1 MAIYAVWN
9 NKGGVGKSY
18 LTFQLA
24 SEYARQNPTKKVL
37 VVDLCPQANS
47 SSMLLGG
54 MINGENTLNQIH
66 SAIQRKT
73 ISGYIEDRIRSPYIP
88 TNTGS
93 SYVIN
98 VSTHNSKVPNNLYLV
113 TGDEQLELQASRV
126 VGASFPGPHDA
137 WRTVHLWINDLI
149 SDICNSWNNE
159 DSCVFI
165 DCNPSFSIYTELALT
180 AAERLLIPF
189 SADGS
194 SKRAVKAVLSLVYGE
209 RRHQNEPQSDF
220 YLNSNRYSMSLPQIY
235 MYVGNRLTQM
245 NNSSASAFKTVVTEI
260 GDEIWKVW
268 QTKPS
273 LFCIHPNGSSTP
285 NNKRSFRNMFQYEV
299 NDANTASVVSGAL
312 GIPIATLTA
321 GNKTVSGC
329 NVLIYSVK
337 ASTTFLL
344 KGKFFVLPVFCS
356 FNLILSLILPFSS
369 ITSTTFK
376 LSKSDTLSA
385 ELIPKVNKA

>member
-137 WRTVHLWINDLI
+137 WRTVHLWI
-149 SDICNSWNNE
+149 
-159 DSCVFI
+159 
-165 DCNPSFSIYTELALT
+165 
-180 AAERLLIPF
+180 
-189 SADGS
+189 
-194 SKRAVKAVLSLVYGE
+194 
-209 RRHQNEPQSDF
+209 
-220 YLNSNRYSMSLPQIY
+220 
-235 MYVGNRLTQM
+235 
-245 NNSSASAFKTVVTEI
+245 
-260 GDEIWKVW
+260 
-268 QTKPS
+268 
-273 LFCIHPNGSSTP
+273 
-285 NNKRSFRNMFQYEV
+285 
-299 NDANTASVVSGAL
+299 
-312 GIPIATLTA
+312 
-321 GNKTVSGC
+321 
-329 NVLIYSVK
+329 
-337 ASTTFLL
+337 
-344 KGKFFVLPVFCS
+344 
-356 FNLILSLILPFSS
+356 
-369 ITSTTFK
+369 
-376 LSKSDTLSA
+376 
-385 ELIPKVNKA
+385 